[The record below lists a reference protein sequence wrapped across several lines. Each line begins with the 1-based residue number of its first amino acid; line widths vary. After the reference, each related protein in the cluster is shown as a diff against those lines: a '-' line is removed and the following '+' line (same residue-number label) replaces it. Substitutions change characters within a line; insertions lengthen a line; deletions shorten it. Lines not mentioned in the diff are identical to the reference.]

1 MGFEVLPGAP
11 ESPVILHVPHA
22 SRELTAAARAG
33 ILLDDEAIAEELDRL
48 TDAYTDVIAQRAAA
62 TATVRPWIFEN
73 RLSRLVVDPER
84 FPDDREMMRVA
95 GMGAVYTHG
104 FAGRRLRDP
113 DPVRDDLLLAAHFA
127 PYAAGMS
134 ALVGDRLAATGR
146 AVILD
151 VHSYPAAALPYELHG
166 DAPRPPVCLGADA
179 FHTPP
184 ELIAAAAAAFGDV
197 ALDTPFAG
205 CYVPLD
211 RYRTTRAVTALMI
224 EIRRDGYL
232 IEPAGPATAG
242 LASLATALAA
252 LVEAAGPAGAPAP
265 GRSERRA

>member
-1 MGFEVLPGAP
+1 MVFEVRPGAP

-22 SRELTAAARAG
+22 SRALTAAARSG
-33 ILLDDEAIAEELDRL
+33 ILLDDAALDDELDRL
-48 TDAYTDVIAQRAAA
+48 TDAYTEVIARRAAQA
-62 TATVRPWIFEN
+62 ATVRPWIFEN

-84 FPDDREMMRVA
+84 FPDDREEMRSV

-104 FAGRRLRDP
+104 HAGRRLRDP
-113 DPVRDDLLLAAHFA
+113 DPVRDEDLLAAHYA
-127 PYAAGMS
+127 PYAAAMS
-134 ALVGDRLAATGR
+134 TLVTERLAATGR

-151 VHSYPAAALPYELHG
+151 VHSYPALALPYELHR
-166 DAPRPPVCLGADA
+166 DAPRPPVCLGTDP

-184 ELIAAAAAAFGDV
+184 ELVAAAASAFGDV

-211 RYRTTRAVTALMI
+211 HYRSTRAVTALMI

-232 IEPAGPATAG
+232 IEPAGPATPG
-242 LASLATALAA
+242 LASTAAALAA
-252 LVEAAGPAGAPAP
+252 LVGAVFPL
-265 GRSERRA
+265 GG